1 MAGARGCTKNNHQDN
16 AHERA
21 ADATFPTWCATIAGS
36 NGMSSTQD
44 VLASDT
50 YQVAEGKYECRR

>member
-1 MAGARGCTKNNHQDN
+1 VAGAHAYTKNNHQDN

-36 NGMSSTQD
+36 NGMASTQAPMSQRA
-44 VLASDT
+44 VSRL
-50 YQVAEGKYECRR
+50 